1 MTDSISCDFDL
12 KQDLGAQF
20 PVPKREHC
28 THADLSK
35 GSYFVKPGEEG
46 KFYRLLN
53 DHYDRGAWGRISE
66 RRRTD
71 VGTVF
76 VDIDYEVEKGSQW
89 LDPRKFEGVVR
100 SMLPTIKSFFPSA
113 LPEAWSRVHFA
124 ICVPELVS
132 QSKGLPQVYQADD
145 GRLYRVGKSDKNKIK
160 FGCHIRALQTFDEER
175 NRRGVFLHLKNLMF
189 FRNQLAMSLEK
200 ELGTTEFEWNDA
212 LDRSPMQ
219 SGGMRMLHNRKCRI
233 KCACDEDPSCK
244 VCFGEGAYE
253 DTSFYSVY
261 GVYNAA
267 DGKKDDAY
275 TELLQGNRQKCWAR
289 TSISTEFDAPRG
301 TPAGNIPQL
310 AQDAADAEMGLGSCE
325 PPVGVRMDPNDFEAL
340 KKCWET
346 VNTARGPAQGKTTA
360 KKGPKWVP
368 TKDPE
373 VKMYKKTEEKKLDKN
388 QQDVLNKFIHAAF
401 PHYVLGEGKKT
412 WRNKVH
418 VKQIRKCEGE
428 RFFVSLEGEN
438 IKRCLNRRPTKD
450 ETKKFPNKRDVEF
463 PHNDNTYLEIHK
475 GTVYQRCH
483 SGNTGMRCKGSSCKT
498 FRSKGVQ
505 LHGNETLQE
514 LFKNDASGASK
525 KRKAPATT
533 SNPEQATTYL
543 AKRRNRKSSLF
554 F

>member
-1 MTDSISCDFDL
+1 MTDSISFDFDL
-12 KQDLGAQF
+12 KQALGAQF
-20 PVPKREHC
+20 PVKKREPC

-35 GSYFVKPGEEG
+35 GQYNVKPGEEG

-53 DHYDRGAWGRISE
+53 DHYDIGAWARISE

-76 VDIDYEVEKGSQW
+76 VDIDFEVEKGSQW
-89 LDPRKFEGVVR
+89 LNPRKFEGVLR

-132 QSKGLPQVYQADD
+132 QSKGLPQVYEADD

-175 NRRGVFLHLKNLMF
+175 NRRGVFLHVKNLMF
-189 FRNQLAMSLEK
+189 FRTQLAASLER
-200 ELGTTEFEWNDA
+200 ELGTADFDWDDA

-233 KCACDEDPSCK
+233 KCACDKDPCCK
-244 VCFGEGAYE
+244 VCFGQGSYE
-253 DTSFYSVY
+253 DMSFYSVY

-289 TSISTEFDAPRG
+289 TSISTEFDAPAG
-301 TPAGNIPQL
+301 TAHQNIPQL

-325 PPVGVRMDPNDFEAL
+325 PPVGVRMDPNDFESL
-340 KKCWET
+340 KKCYET
-346 VNTARGPAQGKTTA
+346 VDTAHGPEQGKKTV
-360 KKGPKWVP
+360 KKGPKWAP
-368 TKDPE
+368 TKGSE
-373 VKMYKKTEEKKLDKN
+373 VNMYKKTEFYQLDKN
-388 QQDVLNKFIHAAF
+388 VQDELNTFIHAAF
-401 PHYVLGEGKKT
+401 PHYTVPKQDKKT
-412 WRNKVH
+412 GWRNKVH
-418 VKQIRKCEGE
+418 VKQIRKCEGG

-463 PHNDNTYLEIHK
+463 PHNDNTYLEISN

-483 SGNTGMRCKGSSCKT
+483 SGNTGVRCKGSSCKT

-505 LHGNETLQE
+505 LHGNPVLQKV
-514 LFKNDASGASK
+514 FCCPTK

-533 SNPEQATTYL
+533 SNLKGATYL
-543 AKRRNRKSSLF
+543 AKRRSNRSSLF
-554 F
+554 L